1 MKMRVAE
8 IKNRSI
14 AIASIVAIIGAAL
27 AFLAL
32 APSYVERGRNKLYSA
47 STAVPSAAAQALH
60 AQLAIADL
68 HADSLL
74 WARDLSRR
82 GTRGHLDIPRMIDG
96 RVALTTFGIVT
107 KVPHKLAMSGN
118 DDRSDDIRLLAI
130 AQSWPP
136 RTWFDLKERALY
148 QIQKLQKIADRSH
161 GKFKIVRT
169 REELG
174 EFLARRRFE
183 SDIAAG
189 LIAMEGAH
197 ALNGDLN
204 NLEVFYRAGVRM
216 MAPTHFFDNDIGGS
230 AHGVKRRGLSVLGR
244 QWVSAMEARHMLI
257 DVAHASPHTI
267 DDILAIAKRPV
278 VVSHTGVR
286 GTCNNERNL
295 SDAQLRAI
303 ARNGG
308 LVGIGFWETATCG
321 KDIASIVRA
330 LRYTAKLIGVEHV
343 ALGSDFDGSVTV
355 PFAADRMIELT
366 SALLAAGFAPN
377 EIKLIMGNNV
387 LRLLLEFL
395 E

>member
-1 MKMRVAE
+1 MGIAK
-8 IKNRSI
+8 IKKRSVVLASI
-14 AIASIVAIIGAAL
+14 AVVVGLLL
-27 AFLAL
+27 AFFAM
-32 APSYVERGRNKLYSA
+32 APGYIERGRNKIHAASA
-47 STAVPSAAAQALH
+47 PASSAAAQALH
-60 AQLAIADL
+60 AQLAVADL

-82 GTRGHLDIPRMIDG
+82 GTRGHLDIPRMVAG
-96 RVALTTFGIVT
+96 RMALATFSIVT
-107 KVPHKLAMSGN
+107 KVPRGLAMSGN

-130 AQSWPP
+130 AQLWPP
-136 RTWFDLKERALY
+136 RTWFDLKQRTLY
-148 QIQKLQKIADRSH
+148 QIQKLQKVADRSQ

-174 EFLARRRFE
+174 DFLARRRFE

-189 LIAMEGAH
+189 VIAVEGAH
-197 ALNGDLN
+197 ALNGDLK
-204 NLEVFYRAGVRM
+204 NLDELYRAGVRM
-216 MAPTHFFDNDIGGS
+216 MAPTHFFDNEIGGS
-230 AHGVKRRGLSVLGR
+230 AHGVKKRGLSVLGR

-257 DVAHASPHTI
+257 DVAHASPQTI
-267 DDILAIAKRPV
+267 DDILAIAQRPV

-303 ARNGG
+303 ARSGG

-321 KDIASIVRA
+321 KDVASIVRA

-355 PFAADRMIELT
+355 PFGADRMIELT
-366 SALLAAGFAPN
+366 GGLLAAGFAPN
-377 EIKLIMGNNV
+377 EIKLMMGNNV